1 MKRFLISTLGLLTLV
16 GNGFSAD
23 GQPTAETS
31 LFRVNITSQGWNFIV
46 PWQKTN
52 PGTRRGLGAL
62 IEGNRVLVTAEL
74 AQDASYIELEQADT
88 GRKITAKVESI
99 DYECDLATLVPVEDA
114 GDFFAGKKPLEI
126 DTTSKPKD
134 KFEVW
139 QFENNGSAVTTP
151 LEFTRA
157 DTGEYFLD
165 GERFLIFEASGPVQ
179 YRAGTFTLPVVNGGK
194 LAGMLLSYSAKD
206 QVAQIL
212 PGTIIKHFIEDA
224 KDGKY
229 DGFPQFGIKMTA
241 TLDRQFRSYLK
252 LDGQEGGV
260 YLSEILPDS
269 SAQQAGLKKGD
280 VILEINGYKIDSRGN
295 YVSPEYG
302 LLSMGHLTKG
312 GAKVGDTVK
321 LKIFRD
327 GAPMDIEMKLSRRDA
342 SKNLVDPHMFD
353 RAPKFVILG
362 GLLFQELTDAYLGEG
377 ERRERAPF
385 MLTYAQANPEKF
397 LAEGRKKLVFLSAI
411 LPAESNQGYE
421 RMNGLIVTKVND
433 QFITDIKALDEAIK
447 KPINGIHK
455 IEFQEFP
462 KVIYIDDAQ
471 AKQDNEETMPRR
483 YRITTLKRL
492 E

>member
-1 MKRFLISTLGLLTLV
+1 MKRFLISTLGLLTLA
-16 GNGFSAD
+16 GTGFSAD

-31 LFRVNITSQGWNFIV
+31 LFRVNITSQGWNFVV

-126 DTTSKPKD
+126 DTASKPKD

-165 GERFLIFEASGPVQ
+165 GERFLIFEATGPVQ

-212 PGTIIKHFIEDA
+212 PGAIIKHFIDDA

-229 DGFPQFGIKMTA
+229 EGFPQFGIKMTA
-241 TLDRQFRSYLK
+241 TLDRQFRSFLK

-280 VILEINGYKIDSRGN
+280 VILEVNGYKIDSRGN

-312 GAKVGDTVK
+312 GAKVGDTIK

-327 GAPMDIEMKLSRRDA
+327 GAPMDLDMKLSRRDP
-342 SKNLVDPHMFD
+342 SKNLVDPYMFD
-353 RAPKFVILG
+353 RAPRFVILG